1 MSKEK
6 TKPIKERN
14 CLNLQLSYEITDKYL
29 SSSNFI
35 RYKFNSSFEEII
47 NQLYNWAKN
56 NKFKEDWKIKNMFS
70 IPYKVSQFEPWSFL
84 DFNDGSFYTHGEL
97 SRGSLEKIKYMLLG
111 NVYGF
116 IKENNIDLNI
126 IENYDYAQSVVTV
139 NEIKEHEKL
148 VKAKAILDICSK
160 PFIYDNKEYKFL
172 PCHNPNGGLEA
183 VSEVIKYVVEDEY
196 DDNGKLKN
204 KGGTYKVSFVIKPNL
219 VIYGEKMY
227 FEPDII
233 IRRYIDKAIKAE
245 SLGTQ
250 FRRNRVINI
259 KHTLYIKKDDRY
271 LTIRIVKN
279 DNYDENNENSYPIK
293 FYYKDFVLEK
303 CLFTKEQIKL
313 KHVTQVLTQ
322 KIENDEIL
330 LGYHTSMNDDI
341 STGIGSGAHVN
352 DKLLIHKHILNCCSG
367 IQHLEP
373 FKCVSIKYDDYHK
386 FGEKS
391 KITSVAIDEGKID
404 FNKVRIKKD
413 IDNLNLY
420 IFKSEQKLSEEVL
433 QGVSNI
439 NNNET
444 KVKINEE
451 VAADINGDT
460 SKEKK
465 TLNITKYIDE
475 FFEYPTIILDDIENT
490 SFAKEETKIK
500 KIDKNN
506 KKLES
511 LKKSK
516 SLTTKIDEATYLL
529 HLQNKDMSLNIV
541 EIMDKDI
548 TSRKKSE
555 NETAIDRANIIK
567 HNLGEFEDNSIVLVE
582 LERRNERIDA
592 KGILRDALNKLGV
605 VNQFIIPVGSTS
617 KMNNKTRASLLDLFN
632 DFGFTNA
639 NIKLNDK
646 VIYSFGYIDLNPDSN
661 EIYEEK
667 IIDEEIDKGKQVISF
682 VIRMDDDT
690 IEVRPVLEQYEG
702 EWFHIS
708 EINNILYKIK
718 KQRGTSLDISF
729 MEDEEILEE
738 IRNIIDE
745 DERDKIVIASHQL
758 KIDEELTTKLFS
770 TLKNASV
777 VQTSISRTEV
787 AQINNETDK
796 AGILKCIYKIND
808 SHYRSVGEK
817 VIGMK
822 QNAKDFKFNDFTKEY
837 KYRNLFDIKIVKSNM
852 DNDLLASIIHNLRN
866 TMTTKVHLNTDILT
880 EHIMSFEKHLF

>member
-1 MSKEK
+1 MPEEK
-6 TKPIKERN
+6 SKPIKEKN
-14 CLNLQLSYEITDKYL
+14 CLNLQLSYEITDEYL
-29 SSSNFI
+29 TSSNFI

-47 NQLYNWAKN
+47 DKLYTWAKN
-56 NKFKEDWKIKNMFS
+56 NNFKDDWKIKNMFS

-84 DFNDGSFYTHGEL
+84 DFNNGSFYTHGEL
-97 SRGSLEKIKYMLLG
+97 SKGSLEKIKYMLLG

-116 IKENNIDLNI
+116 IKENNIDLDI
-126 IENYDYAQSVVTV
+126 TENYDYTQSVVTV

-160 PFIYDNKEYKFL
+160 PFTYDNKEYKFL

-183 VSEVIKYVVEDEY
+183 VSEVIRYVVEDEY
-196 DDNGKLKN
+196 YDNGKLKN
-204 KGGTYKVSFVIKPNL
+204 KGGTYKISFVIKPNL

-233 IRRYIDKAIKAE
+233 IRRYIDKAIKSE

-250 FRRNRVINI
+250 FRRKKVINI

-293 FYYKDFVLEK
+293 FYYEDFVLEK

-322 KIENDEIL
+322 KTENDEIL

-352 DKLLIHKHILNCCSG
+352 DKLLIHKHILNCCQG
-367 IQHLEP
+367 IRHLEP
-373 FKCVSIKYDDYHK
+373 FKCVSIKYEDYHK
-386 FGEKS
+386 FGEKR

-420 IFKSEQKLSEEVL
+420 IFKTEPKLPKEIQKDA
-433 QGVSNI
+433 SNVKMDDVI
-439 NNNET
+439 
-444 KVKINEE
+444 VDIKINEE
-451 VAADINGDT
+451 VALDINGDA
-460 SKEKK
+460 SKDKK

-490 SFAKEETKIK
+490 NFFKEETKIK
-500 KIDKNN
+500 RIDKNN

-511 LKKSK
+511 LNKSK

-529 HLQNKDMSLNIV
+529 HLQNKDVYLNIV
-541 EIMDKDI
+541 EVMDKDI

-555 NETAIDRANIIK
+555 NETALDRANIIK
-567 HNLGEFEDNSIVLVE
+567 HNMGEFEDNSIVLVE
-582 LERRNERIDA
+582 LKKEHERIDS
-592 KGILRDALNKLGV
+592 KSIVRDALNKLGV

-639 NIKLNDK
+639 NIRLNDK
-646 VIYSFGYIDLNPDSN
+646 VIYSSGYIDLNPDSN
-661 EIYEEK
+661 EIYK
-667 IIDEEIDKGKQVISF
+667 EIYKGKQVISF

-718 KQRGTSLDISF
+718 KQRGTSLDILF
-729 MEDEEILEE
+729 REDEEILGE

-745 DERDKIVIASHQL
+745 DERKKIVIASHQL

-777 VQTSISRTEV
+777 VQTSISKTEV

-852 DNDLLASIIHNLRN
+852 DNDLLVSIIHNLRN